1 MNIPKRLFTETLS
14 EWNSDNVPRLSASL
28 AFYTLLSLAPI
39 LVIVVAVGAFVYGR
53 QAAEGQLIWEI
64 QDVVGAERASAVQS
78 LIQSAYKPGTGL
90 IATVLGLFTLALAA
104 SSVLVEL
111 RDALNTIWHVPPAA
125 NVTGLAGV
133 YALVKE
139 RFYSFGLVLAAGF
152 LLLVSLVLNTLIAAI
167 GKFFRALLPTSES
180 VLQAAGFLVSFVV
193 ITLLFAVIYKILPDV
208 PLRWRDVFVGAS
220 ATSFL
225 FTIGK
230 QLIAL
235 YLGKTSFASA
245 YGAAG
250 SLALVL
256 VWVYYSAQVF
266 FLGAEF
272 TKVYT
277 RVRRSGNIG
286 SPPGI

>member
-1 MNIPKRLFTETLS
+1 MRIQKRVFTETLS
-14 EWNSDNVPRLSASL
+14 DWNNDNVLRLGASL

-39 LVIVVAVGAFVYGR
+39 LVIVVAVAAFAYGR

-64 QDVVGAERASAVQS
+64 QDVVGTQQASAVQS
-78 LIQSAYKPGTGL
+78 LIQRAYKPGTGL
-90 IATVLGLFTLALAA
+90 IAAVLGVFTLALAA

-111 RDALNTIWHVPPAA
+111 RDALNTIWHVPRGA
-125 NVTGLAGV
+125 NVTGLGGV

-152 LLLVSLVLNTLIAAI
+152 LLLVSLVLNTLIATM
-167 GKFFRALLPTSES
+167 GKFFRSYLPTPEF
-180 VLQAAGFLVSFVV
+180 VLQAGGFLVSFVV
-193 ITLLFAVIYKILPDV
+193 VTVLFAVIYKILPDV
-208 PLRWRDVFVGAS
+208 PLRWRDVMVGAS

-256 VWVYYSAQVF
+256 VWVYYSAQLF

-272 TKVYT
+272 TKVYI

-286 SPPGI
+286 GPPGN